1 MHNKTLSFIGAG
13 HMAEAIISGLIN
25 TGHPA
30 ERIIATARTDK
41 TLAPLKTR
49 YGIQTT
55 TDNCSAIAC
64 ADVVV
69 LAVKPQ
75 VMKEVCAQ
83 ITAIVAKQRPLILSV
98 AAGLTEETL
107 SRWLGGYDAIVRAMP
122 NTPSLVGTGA
132 CGLYA
137 TDAVSKEQCTLATD
151 LMSAVGITEWVD
163 EERLLSTVTAIAGS
177 APAYFFYLMEAL
189 EKAAVKQGMP
199 LESARRLIIQTAL
212 GAAKMCDASDDSP
225 EAFKTRVMSPNGTTE
240 RAIIHFQDNGFE
252 QLVND
257 AAQACFN
264 RAEELGESLG
274 SR

>member
-13 HMAEAIISGLIN
+13 HMAEAIIAGLVS

-30 ERIIATARTDK
+30 ERIIATARSNT
-41 TLAPLKTR
+41 TLDPLQAR

-55 TDNCSAIAC
+55 TDNCYAIEQ

-75 VMKEVCAQ
+75 VMKDVCAQ
-83 ITAIVAKQRPLILSV
+83 VTDIVATRKPLILSV
-98 AAGLTEETL
+98 AAGLTCDTL

-137 TDAVSKEQCTLATD
+137 TEAVSQTQCTLASE
-151 LMSAVGITEWVD
+151 LMAAVGITEWVN
-163 EERLLSTVTAIAGS
+163 EERQLSTVTAIAGS

-189 EKAAVKQGMP
+189 EKAAVEQGMSID
-199 LESARRLIIQTAL
+199 SARRLIVQTAL
-212 GAAKMCDASDDSP
+212 GAARMCDASDDAP
-225 EAFKTRVMSPNGTTE
+225 EEFKKRVMSPNGTTE
-240 RAIIHFQDNGFE
+240 RAIFHFRDNGFE
-252 QLVND
+252 QLVD
-257 AAQACFN
+257 GAVRACFN

-274 SR
+274 GQ